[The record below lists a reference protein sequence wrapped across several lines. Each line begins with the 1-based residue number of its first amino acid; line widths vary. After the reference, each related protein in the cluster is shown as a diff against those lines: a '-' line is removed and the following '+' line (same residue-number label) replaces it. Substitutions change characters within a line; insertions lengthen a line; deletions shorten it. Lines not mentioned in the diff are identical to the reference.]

1 MSNTFVMIRG
11 LVRRLAVAGALASF
25 LLFFAEPYVGAQE
38 APALPESFGG
48 AASASALEI
57 ALVTPSLVPVEDLF
71 DVHVAEGRGTY
82 ESDNQEGRASLLL
95 GGNALVLGPSL
106 LCEAF
111 IGPQM
116 SPEGK
121 AFLGPVLDACSN
133 YRYPLAV
140 FVDPLNPDGQTE
152 GAGAV
157 GKDGDPFAVRAVGAR
172 AHAGIDATTTDAEL
186 SDVRLL
192 GAPAVGSLAGLLEA
206 VVGEAPDASLLRVDG
221 VTAHTD
227 QRFKGDTL
235 VLDARATI
243 SGLRLLGGIVRIG
256 SIDSHARL
264 ELTPG
269 REPKATTTL
278 DIGGVEVAGNPAT
291 IGEKGLVLGT
301 GGSGPL
307 QDQVNRQV
315 ADLLG
320 ESGLKVTVLPSAGGD
335 DETPGA
341 SIGGVEIE
349 LVAPI
354 TGLPPVPGPTGES
367 DLNGDYGV
375 RLRIGATGVRGFA
388 DDLPDLPPLADVGMG
403 IGIGGDP
410 SLGTTPGT
418 DVAPVGTSDV
428 GSPRPAAEAGADRPV
443 LRAALSDLVV
453 DRLRLLYLAFTLVGI
468 ALCLTPRFTLPA
480 RFPAARG

>member
-1 MSNTFVMIRG
+1 
-11 LVRRLAVAGALASF
+11 
-25 LLFFAEPYVGAQE
+25 
-38 APALPESFGG
+38 
-48 AASASALEI
+48 
-57 ALVTPSLVPVEDLF
+57 
-71 DVHVAEGRGTY
+71 
-82 ESDNQEGRASLLL
+82 
-95 GGNALVLGPSL
+95 
-106 LCEAF
+106 
-111 IGPQM
+111 
-116 SPEGK
+116 
-121 AFLGPVLDACSN
+121 
-133 YRYPLAV
+133 
-140 FVDPLNPDGQTE
+140 
-152 GAGAV
+152 
-157 GKDGDPFAVRAVGAR
+157 VGAR

-221 VTAHTD
+221 VTAHTE

-243 SGLRLLGGIVRIG
+243 SGLRLLGGIVRVG

-278 DIGGVEVAGNPAT
+278 DIGGVSVAGNPAT
-291 IGEKGLVLGT
+291 IGEKGLVLGN

-307 QDQVNRQV
+307 QDQINRQV

-388 DDLPDLPPLADVGMG
+388 DDLSDLPPLADVG

-410 SLGTTPGT
+410 SLGSTRGI

-428 GSPRPAAEAGADRPV
+428 GSPPPAAEAGADRPV